1 MGVREGLLALLAAGP
16 RHGYRLKL
24 DFEAATGG
32 AWKLNVG
39 QVYGA
44 LQKLEGDGH
53 VALDGQDEGRKRYRV
68 TAAGRR
74 RLRTWWTDEP
84 VAHELSAR
92 DELTMKVLLAAWAA
106 PSDARAVV
114 RAQRA
119 ATTAAIQAHTRR
131 RAALGVDADVRD
143 LVHLDRVILH
153 ARAELDWLDR
163 VEERLDDADRRT
175 GRGTADATA
184 DATEG
189 DDR

>member
-1 MGVREGLLALLAAGP
+1 MGVRDGLLALLADGP

-39 QVYGA
+39 QVYAA
-44 LQKLEGDGH
+44 LQKLEGDGE
-53 VALDGQDEGRKRYRV
+53 VALDGEDEGRKRYRV
-68 TAAGRR
+68 TDLGRR
-74 RLRTWWTDEP
+74 RLRTWWVDEP

-92 DELTMKVLLAAWAA
+92 DELTMKVLLAAWTA
-106 PSDARAVV
+106 PGEARAVL
-114 RAQRA
+114 ASQRA

-131 RAALGVDADVRD
+131 KAALGDDADVRD

-163 VEERLDDADRRT
+163 VEDRLDDAERRPSET
-175 GRGTADATA
+175 TSNRRGGT
-184 DATEG
+184 
-189 DDR
+189 RR